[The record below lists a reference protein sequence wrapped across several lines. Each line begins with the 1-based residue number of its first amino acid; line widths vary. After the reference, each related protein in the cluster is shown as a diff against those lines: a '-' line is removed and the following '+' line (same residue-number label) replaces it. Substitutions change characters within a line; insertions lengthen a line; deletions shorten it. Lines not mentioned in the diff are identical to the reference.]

1 MENKEYTLYR
11 VKIDYGT
18 QAEGDGTAPKHCSNW
33 ESNQY

>member
-18 QAEGDGTAPKHCSNW
+18 RAEGDGTAPKHRSDW

>member
-18 QAEGDGTAPKHCSNW
+18 WAESDGTVPKHCSDW
-33 ESNQY
+33 GSN